1 MTDLRIAVAYVAAL
15 AVLMACSGGRAEPAP
30 GPVTPFGEAPDAG
43 RWETVVD
50 EGTGIRFDFPVA
62 ATPVEEEQVVAGR
75 RFPTY
80 TYAHQTGR
88 TELMVVLEAVGLR
101 LRLVP
106 KDMVRMITG
115 TLESAGDERIRC
127 GQVRGG
133 ERRLRTTCRSVDELG
148 QRRISMGIA
157 LAFREVVSTS
167 IVAHTAGPDAGLY
180 AYQVTGPAKRI
191 ADSMRAG
198 GRVVRA
204 DRPAG
209 LDALPVPNHLP
220 TTAA

>member
-1 MTDLRIAVAYVAAL
+1 MTAVRSAVVSVAAL
-15 AVLMACSGGRAEPAP
+15 AVLTACGSGGDEAAP
-30 GPVTPFGEAPDAG
+30 DPVTAPTEARTEAPTEAPDAG
-43 RWETVVD
+43 PWETVVD

-62 ATPVEEEQVVAGR
+62 ATPVEGEQVVAGR

-88 TELMVVLEAVGLR
+88 TELVVVLEDVGLR

-115 TLESAGDERIRC
+115 TLERAGDERIRC
-127 GQVRGG
+127 GQVRGDG
-133 ERRLRTTCRSVDELG
+133 RRLRTTCRSVDELG
-148 QRRISMGIA
+148 HGRISMGVA

-167 IVAHTAGPDAGLY
+167 IVAHTAGPDEGLHT
-180 AYQVTGPAKRI
+180 YQVSGAAKRI

-198 GRVVRA
+198 GKVV
-204 DRPAG
+204 
-209 LDALPVPNHLP
+209 
-220 TTAA
+220 

>member
-1 MTDLRIAVAYVAAL
+1 MTAVRSAVVSVAAL
-15 AVLMACSGGRAEPAP
+15 AVLTACGSGGDETAP
-30 GPVTPFGEAPDAG
+30 DPVTAPTEAPTEAPDAG
-43 RWETVVD
+43 PWETVVD

-62 ATPVEEEQVVAGR
+62 ATPVEGEQVVAGR

-88 TELMVVLEAVGLR
+88 TELVVVLEDVGLR

-115 TLESAGDERIRC
+115 TLERAGDERIRC
-127 GQVRGG
+127 GQVRGDG
-133 ERRLRTTCRSVDELG
+133 RRLRTTCRSVDELG
-148 QRRISMGIA
+148 HGRISMGVA

-167 IVAHTAGPDAGLY
+167 IVAHTAGPDEGLHT
-180 AYQVTGPAKRI
+180 YQVSGAAKRI

-198 GRVVRA
+198 GRVA
-204 DRPAG
+204 
-209 LDALPVPNHLP
+209 
-220 TTAA
+220 